1 MKRKKVFA
9 IRQLLLGLFCV
20 LTVYIPFVP
29 GADLTKL
36 YQKNV
41 PIKAKVFY
49 NKNGLK
55 DEIKIEDPLR
65 ELNAI
70 SKTKSESFE
79 ELVEHVSVWIPK
91 YYMELFQVK
100 PMCIIILGK
109 KINDEKRAEIRFGVA
124 MKCSKKYSLSETIEI

>member
-20 LTVYIPFVP
+20 LTVYTPFVP

-100 PMCIIILGK
+100 PMCIIVLGK
-109 KINDEKRAEIRFGVA
+109 KINDEKRA
-124 MKCSKKYSLSETIEI
+124 